1 VAGDVEGGVV
11 AVVGAEAE
19 EVAEASA
26 DLAVGEVSEAAAVGL
41 AGDEKDLE
49 P

>member
-1 VAGDVEGGVV
+1 VAADVEVGVVVAGAEVEE
-11 AVVGAEAE
+11 AV
-19 EVAEASA
+19 EASA
-26 DLAVGEVSEAAAVGL
+26 DLAAGAVSEAAAVDR